1 MNGIDLQA
9 FCDTNIAIYLLNGD
23 RHLAELLHG
32 MDTKVSFITE
42 LELLSKP
49 GITPEEVI
57 KTKAFIGQCTV
68 VDISPA
74 IKRKVIDIRQKVKL
88 KLPDAIIAA
97 SAIVLGLPV
106 VTADKQFEK
115 IPGLSAII
123 VVRE

>member
-1 MNGIDLQA
+1 
-9 FCDTNIAIYLLNGD
+9 
-23 RHLAELLHG
+23 
-32 MDTKVSFITE
+32 
-42 LELLSKP
+42 
-49 GITPEEVI
+49 
-57 KTKAFIGQCTV
+57 V